1 MKQVILKEIS
11 LVNFKGVRNRTIEF
25 NEKMTSVMGK
35 NGSGK
40 TTIFD
45 AFTWLLFGKDSED
58 RKVFNIRTLDEQGNV
73 IERIPHE
80 VTAVI
85 SVDGQDITLS
95 RRFNEKWTK
104 KRGSAVEEYTG
115 NEEERFFNDVPC
127 SLKDW
132 NEKIAAICSEQVFK
146 FITNPLYFT
155 SQKADVQRA
164 MLFRMA
170 GGVSDADVAEGNED
184 FKTLLAQLTGK
195 NLEEYKREIAAKK
208 RRVKQEIDGI
218 PERIDERKRNA
229 PEREDWKAVEAE
241 LDACRERLKSVDSK
255 MADVSEQMKEFNESK
270 KGVMNSLSD
279 VRKKAAERR
288 SEIEKNVLAT
298 YYEEQTYRSELKQE
312 LKRLEDEQSH
322 LLRNAA
328 TEQSNID
335 MLTSKVAELR
345 EEWKNV
351 NAEVLIFGDSDFV
364 CPTCKRSLDIDDIET
379 KQAEM
384 TQNFNLKKASRLS
397 DLSARGKAF
406 NESIEAARQHLDVI
420 QKHISEIEPSIAA
433 VVDRLNN
440 TSDSGRPDTE
450 PMLLADE
457 VYQKLLQSETNLEAL
472 IAEEFD
478 SQERVILEQ
487 ERQAVMAD
495 VEAITIRLSKRE
507 IIESN
512 EKRIAELESQ
522 MKNMAVELAALEGTE
537 FTIQEFC
544 KARTEAIEQ
553 KINGLFQSVKFKRF
567 EKQINGGEIE
577 TCEAMVGGVPF
588 SDLNNAGKI
597 NAGLDIINA
606 ICKSEAITAPIFVDN
621 AEAVNMLLDTKS
633 QMVRLV
639 VTDDNSLVVK

>member
-1 MKQVILKEIS
+1 
-11 LVNFKGVRNRTIEF
+11 
-25 NEKMTSVMGK
+25 
-35 NGSGK
+35 
-40 TTIFD
+40 
-45 AFTWLLFGKDSED
+45 
-58 RKVFNIRTLDEQGNV
+58 
-73 IERIPHE
+73 
-80 VTAVI
+80 
-85 SVDGQDITLS
+85 
-95 RRFNEKWTK
+95 
-104 KRGSAVEEYTG
+104 
-115 NEEERFFNDVPC
+115 
-127 SLKDW
+127 
-132 NEKIAAICSEQVFK
+132 
-146 FITNPLYFT
+146 
-155 SQKADVQRA
+155 
-164 MLFRMA
+164 
-170 GGVSDADVAEGNED
+170 
-184 FKTLLAQLTGK
+184 
-195 NLEEYKREIAAKK
+195 
-208 RRVKQEIDGI
+208 
-218 PERIDERKRNA
+218 
-229 PEREDWKAVEAE
+229 
-241 LDACRERLKSVDSK
+241 
-255 MADVSEQMKEFNESK
+255 MKEFNESK

-364 CPTCKRSLDIDDIET
+364 CPTCKRSLDIDDIEA

-495 VEAITIRLSKRE
+495 IEAITIRLSKRE

-553 KINGLFQSVKFKRF
+553 KINGLFQSVKFKMF